1 MAETPAQAHPCGQP
15 PLPSGRAAAAS
26 PLLVSWA
33 QQGDEDA
40 FAALIRRYQ
49 DRAYLIALRLT
60 GRPEDAQDALQ
71 EALLSAWRGLGGFRA
86 DADFGTWLTRIVI
99 NSCHRQRRDRRPVE
113 SLDDSTAS
121 PAGPPV
127 ESIVEGRFRRL
138 AVQRAIAG
146 LSFDQRTAFVLHVF
160 AGHSYLEVADVL
172 GISPSAA
179 KVRVHRARR
188 TIASKPQAW
197 AGS

>member
-1 MAETPAQAHPCGQP
+1 MAETSAQAQPGGQP
-15 PLPSGRAAAAS
+15 PLPSGRAAASS
-26 PLLVSWA
+26 PLLVQWA
-33 QQGDEDA
+33 QSGDEDA
-40 FAALIRRYQ
+40 FEALIRRYQ

-99 NSCHRQRRDRRPVE
+99 NSCHRQRRGSRPVE
-113 SLDDSTAS
+113 PLEDGTAH
-121 PAGPPV
+121 PAGPGV
-127 ESIVEGRFRRL
+127 ESIVEGRHRQL
-138 AVQRAIAG
+138 AVQRAIGG
-146 LSFDQRTAFVLHVF
+146 LSFDQRAAFVLHVF

-188 TIASKPQAW
+188 IIASKLQEW
-197 AGS
+197 EGS